1 MSLTGQSGEGK
12 IVLFDDFCGP
22 EIPIAGNVAV
32 NNAAGGFFKIGDF
45 KVTGDTTNTDC
56 GVVQLE
62 KASGY
67 IRIIGSADTDADGIA
82 VGTDRCFSPLLN
94 GPLVLEAR
102 VEMNE
107 LTTKNV
113 FIGFCTAN
121 ADIVLEPFTSVTET
135 LTTTGSVASV
145 GFHFDSTLTV
155 DATAATAVWHM
166 PYLLAT
172 DSTQT
177 STGIAASQVA
187 VAGESDVLR
196 VEIDPNGAARWY
208 INGVLEQS
216 VGAGLAATPATL
228 VAGIVGVW
236 AKSTAVGID
245 IDYLLVRANRDWTR

>member
-1 MSLTGQSGEGK
+1 MSITGQSGTGQ

-22 EIPIAGNVAV
+22 EIPILGTVAI
-32 NNAAGGFFKIGDF
+32 NHASGGFFTIGDF
-45 KVTGDTTNTDC
+45 KVTGDVVNNDS

-67 IRIIGSADTDADGIA
+67 IRIIGSAQTDGDGIA
-82 VGTDRCFSPLLN
+82 VGTDLCFSPLLN
-94 GPLVLEAR
+94 GTLVLEAR

-113 FIGFCTAN
+113 FVGFCTAN

-172 DSTQT
+172 DSTQ
-177 STGIAASQVA
+177 SSLVIASSQVA

-196 VEIDPNGAARWY
+196 LEIDPNGAARWY
-208 INGVLEQS
+208 INGKLEQS

-228 VAGIVGVW
+228 VSGMVGVW

-245 IDYLLVRANRDWTR
+245 IDYLLIKANRDWTR